1 MNTILRDRKFLRKQ
15 DKDVINSAL
24 LEMAEENW
32 LDDLDQQYLNLQM
45 EEWDS
50 KYNPWL
56 DDLDDDMEYEQP
68 DDAYYYAGDDDYF
81 EPDAWYD

>member
-56 DDLDDDMEYEQP
+56 DDLDDDGDWRDAMR
-68 DDAYYYAGDDDYF
+68 DDRYYYAGDDDF
-81 EPDAWYD
+81 WLD